1 MILHVGTNNAVEGT
15 PADIFSKL
23 ISLKNKLEII

>member
-1 MILHVGTNNAVEGT
+1 MILHVVTNNAVEDT
-15 PADIFSKL
+15 PVDIFSKL